1 MITWTFQI
9 LWELDCDNILRWWMK
24 AYHLCQNFATCQE
37 ELQKCRISSIIWP
50 YLKGSKNDARKL
62 QIRRFLREYFWI
74 DIMYMTYCTS
84 VYFSKV
90 SSSTYSDWLN
100 NKTAK
105 KFLERDFKVHF
116 SWQIFN
122 KRVYKVSIRIHITK
136 DCSYL
141 FLKYFTKRM
150 FLKVEHIK
158 SKRNLLFQNSI

>member
-1 MITWTFQI
+1 MTF
-9 LWELDCDNILRWWMK
+9 
-24 AYHLCQNFATCQE
+24 
-37 ELQKCRISSIIWP
+37 
-50 YLKGSKNDARKL
+50 YLKGSKNDAIKL

-116 SWQIFN
+116 QLQIFN

-136 DCSYL
+136 ELLSS
-141 FLKYFTKRM
+141 FLKIFYKENVF
-150 FLKVEHIK
+150 EGWIHQIK
-158 SKRNLLFQNSI
+158 KESVISKFNIEVGYSDIRH